1 MNDLRPVRAA
11 LLAAGLGV
19 LLGCGCRRSDTAL
32 RIDSYRNPSVP
43 KTYRVR
49 FAQTCYDRDAAG
61 DLRFAAHTRSTL
73 PDDPDAG
80 RVDQYLWLRLTWVP
94 IPGKTYDNPTAINCL
109 IEYLIRTPTGQARYS
124 GAGYAYPYRQRF
136 SDAIRLS
143 IERADLHLESRTG
156 NVPDLLGNAR
166 LTGTLIARPDPA
178 TCTDIRRQ
186 MQIEPLTPQGEPPST
201 P

>member
-1 MNDLRPVRAA
+1 MNNRPRFASLA
-11 LLAAGLGV
+11 SLTLLALVCAT
-19 LLGCGCRRSDTAL
+19 GCHRPGPAL
-32 RIDSYRNPSVP
+32 HFIARTGTDARQRYTVRVP
-43 KTYRVR
+43 Q
-49 FAQTCYDRDAAG
+49 ACYDRDAAG
-61 DLRFAAHTRSTL
+61 NLRFAARTSSTL
-73 PDDPDAG
+73 PDNPDAG

-124 GAGYAYPYRQRF
+124 GTGFAYPYHQRF
-136 SDAIRLS
+136 SDAIRLA

-156 NVPDLLGNAR
+156 DIPDLLGNAR

-186 MQIEPLTPQGEPPST
+186 MQIEPLTSHGQTRST